1 MYSSTS
7 CPATRINSSET
18 QNVYD
23 AKNERMREQEKNNV
37 KNVMSSVVVG
47 LTTTWLS
54 CYHSSNDVN
63 RFHRLKNVLSDR
75 LLPFV
80 PSSNTTQ
87 KGVVF
92 LAQIQYNTTSIVMR
106 LVRPRIKLLLKRRAE
121 KV

>member
-63 RFHRLKNVLSDR
+63 RFNRLKNVLSDR